1 LFYYKDRE
9 RTDGFYFLRKGWLIT
24 GMETSWWDSSAT
36 FRKCT
41 AEKASFILLSQ
52 FDLTLTVLAMQL
64 GLAELNPFIKYLV
77 QIPALLL
84 VIKLA
89 IPVLIAWLMPGR
101 LLWPSIG
108 LLILVVIWN
117 IKELVIYLL

>member
-1 LFYYKDRE
+1 MA
-9 RTDGFYFLRKGWLIT
+9 
-24 GMETSWWDSSAT
+24 GMEASWWDSSAT
-36 FRKCT
+36 FKRCT
-41 AEKASFILLSQ
+41 AEKTSFILLCG

-64 GLAELNPFIKYLV
+64 GLAELNPFIRYLV

-84 VIKLA
+84 VVKLA

>member
-1 LFYYKDRE
+1 MA
-9 RTDGFYFLRKGWLIT
+9 
-24 GMETSWWDSSAT
+24 GMEASWWDSSAT

-64 GLAELNPFIKYLV
+64 GLAELNPFIRYLV

-84 VIKLA
+84 VVKLA

>member
-1 LFYYKDRE
+1 
-9 RTDGFYFLRKGWLIT
+9 
-24 GMETSWWDSSAT
+24 METSWWDSTAT

-41 AEKASFILLSQ
+41 AEKASFILLCQ
-52 FDLTLTVLAMQL
+52 FDLTLTVLAINL
-64 GLAELNPFIKYLV
+64 GLAELNPFIRYLV

-101 LLWPSIG
+101 LLWPSIA
-108 LLILVVIWN
+108 LLALVVIWN

>member
-1 LFYYKDRE
+1 
-9 RTDGFYFLRKGWLIT
+9 
-24 GMETSWWDSSAT
+24 METSWWGSTAT

-52 FDLTLTVLAMQL
+52 FDLTLTVLAINL
-64 GLAELNPFIKYLV
+64 GLAELNPFIRYLV

-84 VIKLA
+84 VFKLA

-101 LLWPSIG
+101 LLWPSIA
-108 LLILVVIWN
+108 LLSLVVIWN